1 MQLLLGSR
9 PSQQPISD
17 AAVMIALRKG
27 QTEFFRH
34 LYRRHYAAVQAYAS
48 QCVRGPLHAQE
59 VTSEVFAHLL
69 QQMMSGESLIERRH
83 PGCLRA
89 QLLGKVRTAA
99 INRWHRER
107 DTLSR
112 DFQAWVAAGSRWPW
126 GEDGQLALAYERL
139 PATTQCL
146 LWHSVVERDDPAFTA
161 RITGLDHHAVSAA
174 CDQAMT
180 ALRQARADLYLERLE
195 RPDCRDVVKRLTQRP
210 EADPT
215 EGIRNHLR
223 VCAACVTVYKD
234 LSQLD
239 QQLEAQLPVRLLGW
253 WTGQQYL
260 RAKAAI
266 PVPLGDPPF
275 LARLLERGR
284 ADGPAEPSPARRATA
299 ATRGS
304 RRSRGR
310 RRAALPLLPAR
321 SRAGVAVAGFLVGV
335 GAGVLLLTACDQ
347 QLGLQ
352 GQRPPTTGPS
362 PAPDDPPS
370 QQATP
375 PPALSARFPVQAN
388 AYTSQRGTGAGSDPG
403 ARALGSSSVLH
414 YDRVD
419 FSTVR
424 DTLAVARLGGPPGG
438 GAWIELRLDS
448 PARPPLAKIVPSD
461 DGSVDD
467 ISVPITPVDGVH
479 RVYVTAH
486 CPTTDRCIELFA
498 VGAAP
503 SLPGALLALHR
514 P

>member
-9 PSQQPISD
+9 PSQQPLSD

-27 QTEFFRH
+27 QIEFFRH

-59 VTSEVFAHLL
+59 VTSDVFAHLL
-69 QQMMSGESLIERRH
+69 QQMVSGESLIERRH
-83 PGCLRA
+83 PGCLRP
-89 QLLGKVRTAA
+89 QLLGKVRTGA
-99 INRWHRER
+99 IHRWHRER
-107 DTLSR
+107 ETLSP

-161 RITGLDHHAVSAA
+161 RITGLDHHAVPAA

-195 RPDCRDVVKRLTQRP
+195 RPDCREVIERLTQRP
-210 EADPT
+210 EAHPA
-215 EGIRNHLR
+215 EGWGHLR
-223 VCAACVTVYKD
+223 ACPACAAVYKD

-239 QQLEAQLPVRLLGW
+239 EQLEAQLPVRLLGW

-275 LARLLERGR
+275 LARLLERRR
-284 ADGPAEPSPARRATA
+284 ADAPAEPSRVRRTA

-304 RRSRGR
+304 RGRSR
-310 RRAALPLLPAR
+310 AASPLLPRR
-321 SRAGVAVAGFLVGV
+321 SRAAFAVAGFLVGV
-335 GAGVLLLTACDQ
+335 GAGVLLLTACDP
-347 QLGLQ
+347 QLGAHIQ
-352 GQRPPTTGPS
+352 PPPTSGPS
-362 PAPDDPPS
+362 PAPNDPPS

-388 AYTSQRGTGAGSDPG
+388 AYTSQHGTSAGPDPG
-403 ARALGSSSVLH
+403 ARSLGSSSVLR

-424 DTLAVARLGGPPGG
+424 DTLAVARLAGPSGG
-438 GAWIELRLDS
+438 GARIELRLDS
-448 PARPPLAKIVPSD
+448 PARPPLAQIIPSA
-461 DGSVDD
+461 DGSVND
-467 ISVPITPVDGVH
+467 ISVPITPVVGVH
-479 RVYVTAH
+479 RLYVTAH
-486 CPTTDRCIELFA
+486 CPTTTDRCIELFA
-498 VGAAP
+498 FGAAP
-503 SLPGALLALHR
+503 SMSGALLVLHR

>member
-1 MQLLLGSR
+1 MQLLLGLR
-9 PSQQPISD
+9 PSQRPLSD

-27 QTEFFRH
+27 QTEFFQH
-34 LYRRHYAAVQAYAS
+34 FYRRHYAAVQAYAS

-59 VTSEVFAHLL
+59 VTSEVFAHLI
-69 QQMMSGESLIERRH
+69 QQILSGESFIERRH
-83 PGCLRA
+83 PGCLRS

-107 DTLSR
+107 DTLSP

-161 RITGLDHHAVSAA
+161 RITGLDHHAVPAA

-180 ALRQARADLYLERLE
+180 ALRQARADLYLERLG
-195 RPDCRDVVKRLTQRP
+195 RPDCRDVIKRLTQRP
-210 EADPT
+210 ETHPA
-215 EGIRNHLR
+215 EGIRDHLR
-223 VCAACVTVYKD
+223 ACPACVSVYKD

-239 QQLEAQLPVRLLGW
+239 ERLEAQLPVRLLGW
-253 WTGQQYL
+253 WTGQPYL

-284 ADGPAEPSPARRATA
+284 ADAPAERSRVRRATV
-299 ATRGS
+299 ATPGS
-304 RRSRGR
+304 RGSRGR
-310 RRAALPLLPAR
+310 RRAASPLFPRR
-321 SRAGVAVAGFLVGV
+321 SAVAVAGFLVGV

-347 QLGLQ
+347 QLGP
-352 GQRPPTTGPS
+352 QRQPPPTSGPS

-370 QQATP
+370 QQATPP

-388 AYTSQRGTGAGSDPG
+388 AYTSQQGTSADSDPG

-424 DTLAVARLGGPPGG
+424 DTVAVARLAGPPGG

-448 PARPPLAKIVPSD
+448 PARPPLARIIPSA

-467 ISVPITPVDGVH
+467 ISVPITPVDGMH

-486 CPTTDRCIELFA
+486 CPTTTDRCVELFA
-498 VGAAP
+498 FGAAP
-503 SLPGALLALHR
+503 SLSGALLALHR

>member
-9 PSQQPISD
+9 PSQQPLSD

-27 QTEFFRH
+27 RIEFFRH

-48 QCVRGPLHAQE
+48 QCVRGPLHVQE
-59 VTSEVFAHLL
+59 VTSDVFAHLF
-69 QQMMSGESLIERRH
+69 QQMVSGESLIERRH
-83 PGCLRA
+83 PGCLRP
-89 QLLGKVRTAA
+89 QLLGKVRTTA

-107 DTLSR
+107 DTLSP

-146 LWHSVVERDDPAFTA
+146 LWHSVVERDDPVFTA
-161 RITGLDHHAVSAA
+161 RITGLDHHAVPAA

-195 RPDCRDVVKRLTQRP
+195 RPDCRDVIERLTRRP
-210 EADPT
+210 EADPA
-215 EGIRNHLR
+215 EGWGHLR
-223 VCAACVTVYKD
+223 ACPACAAVYKD

-239 QQLEAQLPVRLLGW
+239 EQLEAQLPVRLLGW
-253 WTGQQYL
+253 WTGARYL

-266 PVPLGDPPF
+266 PIPLGDPPF
-275 LARLLERGR
+275 LARLLERGP
-284 ADGPAEPSPARRATA
+284 ADAPAEPSRVHRATA

-304 RRSRGR
+304 RGR
-310 RRAALPLLPAR
+310 NRAASLQFPPR
-321 SRAGVAVAGFLVGV
+321 SRAAFAVAGFLVGV
-335 GAGVLLLTACDQ
+335 GAGVLLLTACDP
-347 QLGLQ
+347 QLGAHRQ
-352 GQRPPTTGPS
+352 PPLASGPS
-362 PAPDDPPS
+362 PAPNDPPS

-388 AYTSQRGTGAGSDPG
+388 AYTSQQGTSASPDPG
-403 ARALGSSSVLH
+403 ARELGSSSVLR

-424 DTLAVARLGGPPGG
+424 DTLAVARLAGPSGG
-438 GAWIELRLDS
+438 GARIELRLDS
-448 PARPPLAKIVPSD
+448 PARPPLAQIIPSA
-461 DGSVDD
+461 DGSVND
-467 ISVPITPVDGVH
+467 ISVPITPVVGVH

-486 CPTTDRCIELFA
+486 CPTTTDRCVELFA
-498 VGAAP
+498 FGAAP
-503 SLPGALLALHR
+503 SLSGALLVLHR